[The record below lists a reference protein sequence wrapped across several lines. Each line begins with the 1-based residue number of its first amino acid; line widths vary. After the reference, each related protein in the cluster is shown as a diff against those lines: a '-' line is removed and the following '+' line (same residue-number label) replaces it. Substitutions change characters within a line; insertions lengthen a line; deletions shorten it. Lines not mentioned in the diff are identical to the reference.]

1 MSRMLLV
8 RVLMLAI
15 SLSAGTLGVAS
26 LRTHTV
32 RGGESVSSI
41 AKRYYGN
48 YELTKLLLQ
57 YNGKPDSVIQP
68 GEKLKIP
75 FCEVHRVR
83 GGDTLSKLAQR
94 YLDRPL
100 AYREIAALN
109 GLRPDKPLQVGQ
121 RIVIPVVL
129 PHRLKRGESLATL
142 AKRYYGGTD
151 LLHVLQSYNGI
162 DDPRRLSVGQKIEVP
177 LVAFLEEGKTPETPA
192 KRRSSKSATS
202 KPATPK
208 PATPK
213 PATPE
218 PASVKQE
225 QPTVEPAPKPAT
237 PETPRYQSKIALARK
252 AYSLGEYE
260 RARELLEALQ
270 PDVLRDGSAVERAE
284 LLRLIAFVYVAFDL
298 PVQACAAHR
307 SLSRLS
313 SKTRLDPDFVSPKIR
328 QVLSECMERGS

>member
-1 MSRMLLV
+1 MRRMLLV

-177 LVAFLEEGKTPETPA
+177 LVSFLEGGKTPEKPA
-192 KRRSSKSATS
+192 KPQSSKSATS

-208 PATPK
+208 PATV
-213 PATPE
+213 E
-218 PASVKQE
+218 PPPVKQE
-225 QPTVEPAPKPAT
+225 QRTVEPAPKPTT
-237 PETPRYQSKIALARK
+237 PETPRYQSKIALAKK

-270 PDVLRDGSAVERAE
+270 PDVLEDGNDVERAE
-284 LLRLIAFVYVAFDL
+284 LLRLVAFVYVAFDL

-307 SLSRLS
+307 SLSRVS
-313 SKTRLDPDFVSPKIR
+313 AKTRLDPDFVSPKIR